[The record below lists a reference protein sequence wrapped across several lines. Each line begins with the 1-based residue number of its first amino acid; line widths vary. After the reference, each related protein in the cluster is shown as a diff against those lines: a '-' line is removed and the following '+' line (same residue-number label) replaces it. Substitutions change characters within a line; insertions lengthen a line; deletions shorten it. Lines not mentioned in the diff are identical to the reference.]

1 MELVKE
7 RFSKLLLGEDMSGGG
22 KGVCTAVA
30 ISNAITNLY
39 GTHARERSQ
48 IKLRTIRVLA
58 SSSVSTNMP
67 FDCFVSATVFGSCHK
82 LEPLPAGKKAMWRRE
97 MDCLLSVCD
106 YIVEFYPTTQTL
118 PDGTKVEV
126 PHCCPCLSTGPF
138 VPSCEIQFSS
148 KKLGVSLFASHLDV
162 SDQSR
167 SIRAGHGDQ
176 TKIGHLHQ
184 PARAREA
191 RRHAHCKI
199 RSQLL
204 LH

>member
-39 GTHARERSQ
+39 GMHASRGNGAKSSEQFVFWHLHLSVLTCRS
-48 IKLRTIRVLA
+48 LVVA
-58 SSSVSTNMP
+58 
-67 FDCFVSATVFGSCHK
+67 ATVFGSCHK

-126 PHCCPCLSTGPF
+126 LHCVSCLSMDF
-138 VPSCEIQFSS
+138 FLQDSVPGNLESLFSS
-148 KKLGVSLFASHLDV
+148 
-162 SDQSR
+162 
-167 SIRAGHGDQ
+167 
-176 TKIGHLHQ
+176 
-184 PARAREA
+184 
-191 RRHAHCKI
+191 RHA
-199 RSQLL
+199 
-204 LH
+204 